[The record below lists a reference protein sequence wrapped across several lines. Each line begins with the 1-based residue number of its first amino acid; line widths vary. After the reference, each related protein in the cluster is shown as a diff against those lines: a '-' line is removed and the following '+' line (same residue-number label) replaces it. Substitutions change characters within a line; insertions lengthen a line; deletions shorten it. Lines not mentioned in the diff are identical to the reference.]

1 MVTMRQ
7 IKTGAAQFFE
17 EALLSGMT
25 GLEKVLV
32 GTGIAMYI
40 GKLDGIVANAAEMP
54 AIKALDIVH
63 GDSVDLDTVYQYLR
77 EELNKE
83 GAVSLDLPVIKMK
96 MNVDDLDKLVRKIR
110 EA

>member
-1 MVTMRQ
+1 MVTIRQ

-17 EALLSGMT
+17 EALLVNIS

-40 GKLDGIVANAAEMP
+40 GKLDGIIANVADMP
-54 AIKALDIVH
+54 AVKALDIIR
-63 GDSVDLDTVYQYLR
+63 GENVDIDTVYTYLR
-77 EELNKE
+77 EELQKE
-83 GAVSLDLPVIKMK
+83 GVVTLDLPVIKMR
-96 MNVDDLDKLVRKIR
+96 MNVDDLDKLVRKIK

>member
-1 MVTMRQ
+1 MVTIRQ

-17 EALLSGMT
+17 EALLVNIS

-40 GKLDGIVANAAEMP
+40 GKLDGIMANMADMP
-54 AIKALDIVH
+54 AVKALDIIH
-63 GDSVDLDTVYQYLR
+63 GENVDIDTVYTYLR
-77 EELNKE
+77 EELQKE
-83 GAVSLDLPVIKMK
+83 GVVTLDLPVIKMK
-96 MNVDDLDKLVRKIR
+96 MNVDDLDKLVRKIK